1 MKPLTRRILTAVV
14 LLLPTVT
21 LVLWAPAWLFLLGL
35 LPIALYGLWEYL
47 ELAGRTGL
55 APLRLPV
62 FVFGAALMASA
73 WQWPDRTLLF
83 ILAAGVV
90 IGVTELIHRP
100 RLAEAVP
107 ASSAGFLGVV
117 YVALPLAL
125 VIHLRAAGDGPR
137 VVLAVLVLV
146 WIADVAAFA
155 VGKLMGR
162 HKLIPSISPGKTMEG
177 TVGSIILTVAAGY
190 ALLPYWLPSM
200 DSIHAI
206 AFPLFINVVAQLG
219 DLAESALKRGA
230 GVKDSSNLLPGHGG
244 VLDRIDSLLFA
255 IPAAWYYWG
264 WFF

>member
-14 LLLPTVT
+14 LALPTVA

-35 LPIALYGLWEYL
+35 LPFAMYGLWEYL
-47 ELAGRTGL
+47 ELAGRIGL
-55 APLRLPV
+55 APSRLPV
-62 FVFGAALMASA
+62 FGLGAALMVSA
-73 WQWPDRTLLF
+73 WQWPDHTLLV
-83 ILAAGVV
+83 ILAAGVA
-90 IGVTELIHRP
+90 IGFTELICRP
-100 RLAEAVP
+100 RLAEALP
-107 ASSAGFLGVV
+107 ASAAGFLGVV

-125 VIHLRAAGDGPR
+125 SIHLRAASDGPR
-137 VVLAVLVLV
+137 IVMAVLALV

-162 HKLIPSISPGKTMEG
+162 HKLAPSISPGKTVEG
-177 TVGSIILTVAAGY
+177 TMGSIILTVGAGY
-190 ALLPYWLPSM
+190 VLLPHWLPSVNPV
-200 DSIHAI
+200 HTI